1 MTINPPFTIRAR
13 RLCERRSRG
22 VAMIVPVEVGAGGIA
37 TRKVDQGK
45 ITDFSYNM
53 WSDLYTQERVDQLA
67 DAVRSIAAE

>member
-1 MTINPPFTIRAR
+1 
-13 RLCERRSRG
+13 
-22 VAMIVPVEVGAGGIA
+22 MIVPVEVGAGGIA